1 MKINARET
9 AQRNGRDGGRS
20 TRMGV
25 TAGLP
30 SARARI
36 DERMT
41 CAKDRKHTSC
51 RLVRRRWRG
60 RAAYTCSAKKAHRQN
75 DAMGHTSAQGTS
87 HIWCPRTA
95 TPAGDANGGSMPCSG
110 ERRRAKPTHIHGCSV
125 SNNTHTVSTKSRRAL
140 SPWCHV
146 ALSGRLSGVLSASS
160 VDRCRN
166 VVARRW
172 ASW

>member
-125 SNNTHTVSTKSRRAL
+125 SNNTHTHTHTHTHAHTLEHTPPSQLPQSRL
-140 SPWCHV
+140 FTTLKQPSE
-146 ALSGRLSGVLSASS
+146 
-160 VDRCRN
+160 
-166 VVARRW
+166 
-172 ASW
+172 